1 MALSRAT
8 KELSVGAVVALG
20 MIVFAVAVMAISKE
34 SPLWVPKVRYWT
46 HFDNTGGLSSGSPVQ
61 LVGVQI
67 GTIESIKFPDD
78 IRETRI
84 KVVIS
89 VDRRYANR
97 IRNGTQA
104 YLKSLSY
111 LSLDKYIELTP
122 GDPTRPGL
130 EPDEFIPPGVSVL
143 EETIQT
149 GQSIADDVKEITASL
164 RDLLIA
170 INRGGGIVQEMIHN
184 PEFGR
189 EGMENLEGSL
199 ASVRRMLEGVEQGQG
214 FAGTLLTD
222 DVFSQRQAE
231 NIDEALSH
239 FRTIMEQLDSGGG
252 LIHELTAD
260 EGAGVEAIRDLRETT
275 AALRKTAEDL
285 RGGEGMVARLLN
297 DEAWASRVLD
307 NLEKT
312 TGHAE
317 SILRKIDG
325 GEGSL
330 GGIINDPEVYEGLRD
345 VMAGMR
351 KSRIGKAAIR
361 HYGKKGAK
369 RRAREEEAEE
379 RFRGD
384 AGEARGEDG
393 SATDDE

>member
-8 KELSVGAVVALG
+8 KELSVGAVVSLG

-34 SPLWVPKVRYWT
+34 SRLWVPKVRYWT
-46 HFDNTGGLSSGSPVQ
+46 DFENTGGLSSGSPVQ

-67 GTIESIKFPDD
+67 GTVDSIEFPED
-78 IRETRI
+78 IREPRI
-84 KVVIS
+84 KVTIS
-89 VDRRYANR
+89 IDRTYASR
-97 IRNGTQA
+97 IRSGTQA
-104 YLKSLSY
+104 YLKSLTY

-122 GDPTRPGL
+122 GDPGRPEL
-130 EPDEFIPPGVSVL
+130 EPGDFIPPGVSVL
-143 EETIQT
+143 DQTIQT

-189 EGMENLEGSL
+189 SGMANFEGSL
-199 ASVRRMLEGVEQGQG
+199 ASVRRLLEGMEQGQG
-214 FAGTLLTD
+214 LAGTMLTD
-222 DVFSQRQAE
+222 DAFAQRQAE

-239 FRTIMEQLDSGGG
+239 LRSIMEQLDSREG
-252 LIHELTAD
+252 LVHELTAD
-260 EGAGVEAIRDLRETT
+260 DGAAVVAIRELKETT
-275 AALRKTAEDL
+275 AAMRATAADL
-285 RGGEGMVARLLN
+285 REGKGLVARLLN
-297 DEAWASRVLD
+297 DEAYASRILD

-317 SILRKIDG
+317 SILRKIDA

-330 GGIINDPEVYEGLRD
+330 GGLVNDPEVYEGLRD

-351 KSRIGKAAIR
+351 KSRIGKAVIR

-369 RRAREEEAEE
+369 RRAREEEE
-379 RFRGD
+379 RRFSEDSEDDGD
-384 AGEARGEDG
+384 AGGP
-393 SATDDE
+393 

>member
-8 KELSVGAVVALG
+8 KELSVGAVVSLG
-20 MIVFAVAVMAISKE
+20 LIVFAVAVMAISKE
-34 SPLWVPKVRYWT
+34 SRLWVPKVRYWT
-46 HFDNTGGLSSGSPVQ
+46 NFENTGGLSSGSPVQ

-67 GTIESIKFPDD
+67 GTVESIKFPED

-89 VDRRYANR
+89 VDRTYASR
-97 IRNGTQA
+97 IRNGTLA

-130 EPDEFIPPGVSVL
+130 EPDEFIPPGVSIL
-143 EETIQT
+143 AETIQT

-189 EGMENLEGSL
+189 DGMENLEGSL
-199 ASVRRMLEGVEQGQG
+199 ASVRRVLEGVEQGQG

-222 DVFSQRQAE
+222 DAFSQRQAE

-239 FRTIMEQLDSGGG
+239 LRSIMEQLDSGGG
-252 LIHELTAD
+252 LVHELTAD
-260 EGAGVEAIRDLRETT
+260 EGAGVEAIRDLREAT

-285 RGGEGMVARLLN
+285 REGKGLVARLLN
-297 DEAWASRVLD
+297 DEAWASRLLD

-330 GGIINDPEVYEGLRD
+330 GGIVNDPEVYEGLRD

-351 KSRIGKAAIR
+351 KSRIGKAVIR

-369 RRAREEEAEE
+369 RRAREEEE
-379 RFRGD
+379 RRFPDD
-384 AGEARGEDG
+384 AGEARRGDDP
-393 SATDDE
+393 ATDDEE

>member
-34 SPLWVPKVRYWT
+34 SRLWVPKVRYWT
-46 HFDNTGGLSSGSPVQ
+46 NFENTGGLSSGSPVQ

-67 GTIESIKFPDD
+67 GTVESIQFPED
-78 IRETRI
+78 IRENRI

-89 VDRRYANR
+89 VDRTYASR
-97 IRNGTQA
+97 IRSGSRA

-130 EPDEFIPPGVSVL
+130 EPGEFVPPGVSVL
-143 EETIQT
+143 DQTIQT

-189 EGMENLEGSL
+189 SGLENFEGSL
-199 ASVRRMLEGVEQGQG
+199 ASVRRMLEGVEQGRG
-214 FAGTLLTD
+214 FAGMLLID
-222 DVFSQRQAE
+222 DAFSQRQAE

-239 FRTIMEQLDSGGG
+239 LRSIMEQLDSGGG
-252 LIHELTAD
+252 LVHELTAD
-260 EGAGVEAIRDLRETT
+260 DGAALEAIRDLRDTT
-275 AALRKTAEDL
+275 AALRKTAMDISE
-285 RGGEGMVARLLN
+285 GEGLVARLMN
-297 DEAWASRVLD
+297 DEAYASRILG

-325 GEGSL
+325 GTGSL
-330 GGIINDPEVYEGLRD
+330 GGIVNDPEVYEGLRD
-345 VMAGMR
+345 IMAGMR
-351 KSRIGKAAIR
+351 KSRIGKAVIR

-369 RRAREEEAEE
+369 RRAREEEEE
-379 RFRGD
+379 KSLFDAPGEVPGD
-384 AGEARGEDG
+384 DGAADGEE
-393 SATDDE
+393 